1 MKSIRE
7 GIKRVEKIF
16 LVEDEKNLNDI
27 FVFYLE
33 NEGYEVKS
41 FLCGLDA
48 EKCILEEPDL
58 WILDIMLPDMDGYE
72 LIKRIKGHN
81 EETPVIFISARDAD
95 LDRVVGLQM
104 GSDDYIAKPFLPM
117 ELVIRTR
124 NLLKRIPKK
133 SKIKENIKS
142 ISGYTIDMDKRIVF
156 EGDERIELTS
166 KEFDFLVKII
176 QNKNQALDRETLLK
190 EIWGEDYFGSD
201 RVVDDLVRR
210 IRKKMVHLSIETLY
224 GYGYRLCGNED

>member
-1 MKSIRE
+1 ME
-7 GIKRVEKIF
+7 TIF

-27 FVFYLE
+27 FVFYLKK
-33 NEGYEVKS
+33 EGYKVKS
-41 FLCGLDA
+41 FLCGIDA
-48 EKCILEEPDL
+48 EKCISEEPDL

-72 LIKRIKGHN
+72 LIKRIKARN
-81 EETPVIFISARDAD
+81 NDIPVIFISARDAD

-133 SKIKENIKS
+133 HVIDENIKM
-142 ISGYTIDMDKRIVF
+142 IYGYTIDLNKRMVFKGNEKIV
-156 EGDERIELTS
+156 LTS
-166 KEFDFLVKII
+166 KEFDFLFKIT

-190 EIWGEDYFGSD
+190 EIWGQDYFGSD

-210 IRKKMVHLSIETLY
+210 IRKKMPQLSIETLY
-224 GYGYRLCGNED
+224 GYGYRLCENED

>member
-1 MKSIRE
+1 ME
-7 GIKRVEKIF
+7 TIF
-16 LVEDEKNLNDI
+16 IVEDEINLNDI
-27 FVFYLE
+27 FVFYLK
-33 NEGYEVKS
+33 NEGYKVKS

-48 EKCILEEPDL
+48 EKCIPEEPDL

-72 LIKRIKGHN
+72 LIKRIKARN
-81 EETPVIFISARDAD
+81 NDIPVIFISARDAD

-133 SKIKENIKS
+133 NAIDENENIRMS
-142 ISGYTIDMDKRIVF
+142 CGYTIDLNKRMVF
-156 EGDERIELTS
+156 EANKRIELTS
-166 KEFDFLVKII
+166 KEFDFLSKIT

-190 EIWGEDYFGSD
+190 EIWGQDYFGSD

-210 IRKKMVHLSIETLY
+210 IRKKMPQLTIETLY
-224 GYGYRLCGNED
+224 GYGYRLCENED